1 MKGTS
6 KRKEPREQSTAN
18 LHNQSKKLAGKEN
31 CTCTQRSYQ
40 APVGLP
46 TRESIAFFVSF
57 GWFCASKMSLF
68 SEKLQLPKSGKKNNF
83 VTRLLITGN
92 YLNLK

>member
-6 KRKEPREQSTAN
+6 KRKEPRQQSTAN
-18 LHNQSKKLAGKEN
+18 LHNQSKKLASKEN
-31 CTCTQRSYQ
+31 CICTQGSYQ
-40 APVGLP
+40 ALVGLP

-57 GWFCASKMSLF
+57 GWFCASKM
-68 SEKLQLPKSGKKNNF
+68 QIRKKNYF
-83 VTRLLITGN
+83 VTSILTIGN